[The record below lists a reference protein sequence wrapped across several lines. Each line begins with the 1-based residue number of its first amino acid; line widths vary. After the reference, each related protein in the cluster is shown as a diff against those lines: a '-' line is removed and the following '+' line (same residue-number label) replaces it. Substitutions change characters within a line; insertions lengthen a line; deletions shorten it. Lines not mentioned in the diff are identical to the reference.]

1 MSNSFTFFSL
11 HFNEMISPK
20 GQTPFFLLLF
30 FSGNDTI
37 KSSIDNICK
46 IHVVNHME
54 FKTHHPIPLSQLPLS
69 SLSIILSE
77 LSLSIK
83 WLLLDLH
90 YIIYSVTAKLSLI
103 VVFGKHIFQEEL
115 SWTAQY
121 CLSTP
126 VLFWYLYICTG
137 HFCVVQQ
144 TVCSCI
150 IPPSFPQRSLCF
162 VTQQCQRALLYKPVK
177 KTPGDD
183 AVEFAE

>member
-1 MSNSFTFFSL
+1 MRWSVY
-11 HFNEMISPK
+11 SPK

-46 IHVVNHME
+46 MHVVNHME

-137 HFCVVQQ
+137 HFCVVHSNTADSMFVYHPTLFPT
-144 TVCSCI
+144 TVTLFCHSAVSE
-150 IPPSFPQRSLCF
+150 SFTL
-162 VTQQCQRALLYKPVK
+162 
-177 KTPGDD
+177 
-183 AVEFAE
+183 